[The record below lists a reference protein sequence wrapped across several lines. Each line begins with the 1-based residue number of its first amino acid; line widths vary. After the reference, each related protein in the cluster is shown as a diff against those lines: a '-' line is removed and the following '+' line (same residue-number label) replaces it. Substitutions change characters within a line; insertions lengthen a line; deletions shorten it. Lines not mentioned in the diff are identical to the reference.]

1 MRVRSY
7 KTDRSSARFAAR
19 RYWIGAFATVENA
32 TALEGRLAVTGNA
45 VERGLFVDPAST
57 AIVGTC
63 GGFRVIER

>member
-7 KTDRSSARFAAR
+7 KTDRSSAKLAAR
-19 RYWIGAFATVENA
+19 RYWIGAFAAIENA
-32 TALEGRLAVTGNA
+32 AALEWRRAVAGNV

>member
-7 KTDRSSARFAAR
+7 KTDRSSARLAAR

-32 TALEGRLAVTGNA
+32 ATLEWRLAVAGNV
-45 VERGLFVDPAST
+45 VERGLFADPGST
-57 AIVGTC
+57 AIVGTR